1 MFQHESNSLIEDLLT
16 LGNVIIS
23 NMEKEVIRP
32 IFMDCDFKER
42 TVLNL
47 ITTNGFSPLMSDN
60 KIAAL
65 LDELWV
71 GKTY

>member
-1 MFQHESNSLIEDLLT
+1 
-16 LGNVIIS
+16 
-23 NMEKEVIRP
+23 MEKEVIRP
-32 IFMDCDFKER
+32 IFMDNDFKER